1 MTKLASLNFLQLAV
15 RAAQA
20 GVGEAVEKQKASNG
34 EMRAIR
40 GQGTRVW
47 QGLVTRYEKQI
58 PWLKQG
64 ELKEVSLQ
72 MLYASLLSSERH
84 IDTSGF
90 LLL

>member
-1 MTKLASLNFLQLAV
+1 MKLASLNFLQLAV